1 MNNKPLHHL
10 LELINTLT
18 SAQSVLDVE
27 QRWRDT
33 LSNIFNGAHFDL
45 REKPINQCRLENNAR
60 ELYIPTF
67 NSLDHYVLTLAP
79 PGTFDNDDKHFID
92 SLLKLGR
99 HFCSVQDALE
109 RGAAE
114 ERRRIARDLHDD
126 VAARL
131 LTLIH
136 QLKDQ
141 HDIDLTRSLLKS
153 LRNAIYTLDTKSN
166 TLITHALTDIRAE
179 LQDRLNAIGMQLFW
193 SQTSELA
200 DLTFTPRQHI
210 NLQRML
216 HEVITNVIRHTE
228 AHFINISID
237 INDNQLHILAC
248 DDGAGFDIEACV
260 PGKGINNIRTRAEEL
275 YGQVNWQN
283 NKGCCIDIRF
293 PVSPNITVNTSE
305 KN

>member
-1 MNNKPLHHL
+1 VNNQPQHHL
-10 LELINTLT
+10 LELIHTLT
-18 SAQSVLDVE
+18 AAQSERDIE

-33 LSNIFNGAHFDL
+33 LSNLFDNAQFTL
-45 REKPINQCRLENNAR
+45 RESPVNRCQLGQNGR
-60 ELYIPTF
+60 ELLVPTF
-67 NSLDHYVLTLAP
+67 DNLQHYVLTADALD
-79 PGTFDNDDKHFID
+79 TNHEYFVD

-99 HFCSVQDALE
+99 HFCSIQDAQE

-136 QLKDQ
+136 QLKEQ
-141 HDIDLTRSLLKS
+141 RDIDLTRSLLKS
-153 LRNAIYTLDTKSN
+153 LRNAIYTLDTKTN

-179 LQDRLNAIGMQLFW
+179 LQDRLNAIGMQLLW
-193 SQTSELA
+193 SQAADLG

-216 HEVITNVIRHTE
+216 HEVTTNVIRHAN

-237 INDNQLHILAC
+237 LEDNQLHILAC
-248 DDGAGFDIEACV
+248 DDGTGFDIAGCV
-260 PGKGINNIRTRAEEL
+260 PGKGINNIRTRVEEL
-275 YGQVNWQN
+275 YGQVDWQIN
-283 NKGCCIDIRF
+283 HGCCIDIRF
-293 PVSPNITVNTSE
+293 PVSTYPNVNTSE